1 MRTVLMPAVVPLL
14 LALCWA
20 PSSPA
25 ADKASDTTPH
35 QSFYRASLSFFS
47 DPDAGAPPAGGD
59 FDVYGY
65 AALQWL
71 GSGDVTGKI
80 CVYGPDAAGRKV
92 EYDELGVTGRNS
104 ADGKL
109 DLRIDLP
116 AGLPQSR
123 LAAALPRDVV
133 HLTLSKAEPPLL
145 PSGRWTT
152 VSDTPAAA
160 GGASRFSLDLER
172 FPSNTDVLARRW
184 LEHDVTSYNDG
195 KFRLSAYDGMS
206 KEAVIALEARHPP
219 YVGDGGYD
227 PGVIAAIYEPR
238 RRGEI
243 EQFLADEG
251 GGAQLEPLA
260 PPDCGAPYVSA
271 EIAVPGLLEFYY
283 ARLLQRRRLV
293 LASYPVVEGAGP
305 EFFSLH
311 TVWQPVK
318 GILADASLKIEQKDL
333 RISNFIEPQI
343 RAFFVARRPD
353 FAEAGEMTRLNGG
366 TPFVYR
372 LQVVGPR
379 FTQCD
384 RAGWEKLVLQI
395 IPMPGI
401 EADGSIS
408 FVFQFQEG
416 FFAPGAPD
424 RRPDDARFRE
434 NRLDD
439 GALTELQGIM
449 GRYLQQHGFVS
460 DEGPADD
467 ASGTTQVA
475 CRLGGN

>member
-1 MRTVLMPAVVPLL
+1 MRRVLVPFMGPLL
-14 LALCWA
+14 LVLTAAAL
-20 PSSPA
+20 SPA

-35 QSFYRASLSFFS
+35 QSFYRASLSFS
-47 DPDAGAPPAGGD
+47 NAAGS
-59 FDVYGY
+59 DVYVEGY
-65 AALQWL
+65 AALQWQS
-71 GSGDVTGKI
+71 SGDVTGTI
-80 CVYGPDAAGRKV
+80 CVIGPDANGRKV
-92 EYDELGVTGRNS
+92 EYDELAVTGRNS

-109 DLRIDLP
+109 DIRIGPP

-123 LAAALPRDVV
+123 LAAALPKDKV
-133 HLTLSKAEPPLL
+133 HLTLTKANPPLL
-145 PSGRWTT
+145 PSSSWGIDA
-152 VSDTPAAA
+152 DTSGGA
-160 GGASRFSLDLER
+160 GGAADFSLDLER
-172 FPSNTDVLARRW
+172 FPKRTDALVRHW

-195 KFRLSAYDGMS
+195 KFRLSTYDGMS
-206 KEAVIALEARHPP
+206 KEAVVALEARDPP

-227 PGVIAAIYEPR
+227 PGVVAAIYEPK

-243 EQFLADEG
+243 ERFLADEG
-251 GGAQLEPLA
+251 GGAQFGPLA
-260 PPDCGAPYVSA
+260 PPDCGAPYVRA

-283 ARLLQRRRLV
+283 ARLLQRSRLV

-305 EFFSLH
+305 EFFALR

-318 GILADASLKIEQKDL
+318 GILADASLKIDQKDL
-333 RISNFIEPQI
+333 KISNFIEPQV
-343 RAFFVARRPD
+343 RAFFVARRPE
-353 FAEAGEMTRLNGG
+353 FARSGEMTRLNGG

-395 IPMPGI
+395 IPMVGI
-401 EADGSIS
+401 EADGAIS

-416 FFAPGAPD
+416 FYAPGAPD

-439 GALTELQGIM
+439 GALSELQGIM

-460 DEGPADD
+460 EGGSGDDE
-467 ASGTTQVA
+467 SGTTQVA